1 MIKKIITSKVWF
13 WLFCFQLLLSSVC
26 FLTVGIGVIFS
37 QTPVEVK
44 NTSLK
49 AYENK
54 WENPED
60 AWYPEEG
67 YIPDAATAKT
77 IGEKILNNCL
87 GVSDIEKAVIPHS
100 TTVYYDEKNRLW
112 MINTSYLLFYS
123 SGNVV
128 IDQDTGEVRYLILTK
143 H

>member
-13 WLFCFQLLLSSVC
+13 GLFCFQLLLSIVC
-26 FLTVGIGVIFS
+26 FLIVSIAFIFS

-60 AWYPEEG
+60 EGYPEDG
-67 YIPDAATAKT
+67 YIPDAETAKT
-77 IGEKILNNCL
+77 IGEKILNKRL
-87 GVSDIEKAVIPHS
+87 GVSDLEKAMIPNEAI
-100 TTVYYDEKNRLW
+100 VYYDENNRLW
-112 MINTSYLLFYS
+112 MIETSYLLFH
-123 SGNVV
+123 SGGKVV

>member
-13 WLFCFQLLLSSVC
+13 GLVCFQLLLSIVC
-26 FLTVGIGVIFS
+26 FLIVSIAFIFS

-67 YIPDAATAKT
+67 YIPDAATAKM

-87 GVSDIEKAVIPHS
+87 GVSDIEKAVIPHE
-100 TTVYYDEKNRLW
+100 TIVYYDEKNRLW

-123 SGNVV
+123 SGKVV
-128 IDQDTGEVRYLILTK
+128 IDQDTGEVRYILLTK